1 MAGKKKIIDPEIVSE
16 VVKPLVIAL
25 ASWATHEIVSYVS
38 RKKAEREKNKTENA
52 DEAVRPTKK
61 TG

>member
-1 MAGKKKIIDPEIVSE
+1 MASKKKMIDPEIVTE

-38 RKKAEREKNKTENA
+38 RKKAERVKNKAENKDQTA
-52 DEAVRPTKK
+52 QPTKK